1 MQRMTAEDLV
11 RLKMKFRS
19 LPRVQLIRHRGDLDL
34 GNADGKLVDGDTLRF
49 VKEAANTL
57 PVLIDEI
64 ERLHARLQEY
74 RNALKPFAEFI
85 PPMHGDKQTDDQI
98 ICTITAPDDNGE
110 VKENVLTRGDFRRA
124 RELLAGGM

>member
-34 GNADGKLVDGDTLRF
+34 GDADGKLVDGDTLRF

-74 RNALKPFAEFI
+74 RNALKPFA
-85 PPMHGDKQTDDQI
+85 
-98 ICTITAPDDNGE
+98 
-110 VKENVLTRGDFRRA
+110 
-124 RELLAGGM
+124 